1 MTFISVDNLLII
13 HEELCRFNSWSFE
26 FRIPPETSEATLWID
41 SPGPLGPETK
51 LVILRYHELSHRTVE
66 TKNGYRSTY
75 ENMFAG
81 YFGVQQGTRVLIY
94 SHMYFCPIGSSMGA
108 SNAWE
113 SSSQTSLEAGRIS
126 KKNWGPWSRR
136 SDRCALIDGTSTFCE
151 HPIPMCWFIHL
162 CKLSAQ
168 GCSFNPTSLE

>member
-1 MTFISVDNLLII
+1 MTFISVDNPLII

-126 KKNWGPWSRR
+126 KKTEDHEVGGLTGVHW
-136 SDRCALIDGTSTFCE
+136 LME
-151 HPIPMCWFIHL
+151 HPPFVNIQFQCVDLYI
-162 CKLSAQ
+162 CVS
-168 GCSFNPTSLE
+168 